1 MIASRLLDIQ
11 PADLL
16 AFRDRNAGTL
26 RNREKPV
33 DEGKEPQR
41 RGFHAREDRG
51 GRIRND
57 RQSRTGVT

>member
-1 MIASRLLDIQ
+1 MLWHHLGRWLTLE
-11 PADLL
+11 L

-51 GRIRND
+51 GRVRND